1 MQNVLSALMALF
13 LIALIATSTGSDT
26 TSASRASRVT
36 FSDDASVRADGT
48 AEAGALI
55 EPPLTATHAAERPV
69 RTASLVPESGETN
82 RSHGEPSLSDNPF
95 TFPRAGASSSVRR
108 ACLHV
113 YRL

>member
-1 MQNVLSALMALF
+1 MALF
-13 LIALIATSTGSDT
+13 LIALIATGTDSDMA
-26 TSASRASRVT
+26 SASRADRVT
-36 FSDDASVRADGT
+36 LSDDASVRADGT

-69 RTASLVPESGETN
+69 RTASNFPAIGETN

-95 TFPRAGASSSVRR
+95 TFPLAGASSSVRR